1 MYLPYGC
8 FNLDGFRGREIK
20 PVNEVYACQ
29 KRGVNIRQGLSIEET
44 EENHEELHQLGHEID
59 HVIFDNNFY
68 LVTHNDSEEKEIV
81 SLIVGEDD
89 EYFIPLYTDDEEVKE
104 AIEIFKKEDSNAIF
118 ETEIVA
124 STDILETYLDD
135 DTFLGI
141 AINPPKYDF
150 VIFSQNVIEDHQDCC

>member
-1 MYLPYGC
+1 M
-8 FNLDGFRGREIK
+8 EIK
-20 PVNEVYACQ
+20 ENNLKELIEKYM
-29 KRGVNIRQGLSIEET
+29 SIEET

-68 LVTHNDSEEKEIV
+68 LVTHNDNEEKEIV

>member
-1 MYLPYGC
+1 M
-8 FNLDGFRGREIK
+8 EIK
-20 PVNEVYACQ
+20 ENNLKELIEKYM
-29 KRGVNIRQGLSIEET
+29 SIEET

-104 AIEIFKKEDSNAIF
+104 AIEIFKKEDSDAIF

-124 STDILETYLDD
+124 STDILEAYLDD

>member
-1 MYLPYGC
+1 M
-8 FNLDGFRGREIK
+8 EIK
-20 PVNEVYACQ
+20 ENNLKELIEKYM
-29 KRGVNIRQGLSIEET
+29 SIEET

-104 AIEIFKKEDSNAIF
+104 AIEIFKKEDSDAIF

>member
-1 MYLPYGC
+1 MSEKNENFRNGYKEPENKRYEEPGKENLKQLYIRSLKRMYDWLIR
-8 FNLDGFRGREIK
+8 LD
-20 PVNEVYACQ
+20 YY
-29 KRGVNIRQGLSIEET
+29 KRLGVGINT
-44 EENHEELHQLGHEID
+44 
-59 HVIFDNNFY
+59 
-68 LVTHNDSEEKEIV
+68 T
-81 SLIVGEDD
+81 
-89 EYFIPLYTDDEEVKE
+89 DEEVKE
-104 AIEIFKKEDSNAIF
+104 AIEIFKKEDSDAIF

>member
-1 MYLPYGC
+1 M
-8 FNLDGFRGREIK
+8 EIK
-20 PVNEVYACQ
+20 ENNLKELIEKYM
-29 KRGVNIRQGLSIEET
+29 SIEET

-68 LVTHNDSEEKEIV
+68 LVTHNDDEEKEIV

-104 AIEIFKKEDSNAIF
+104 AVEIFKKEDSDAIF

>member
-1 MYLPYGC
+1 M
-8 FNLDGFRGREIK
+8 EIK
-20 PVNEVYACQ
+20 ENNLKELIEKYM
-29 KRGVNIRQGLSIEET
+29 SIEET

-68 LVTHNDSEEKEIV
+68 LVTHNDREEKEIV

-104 AIEIFKKEDSNAIF
+104 AIEIFKKEDSDAIF

>member
-1 MYLPYGC
+1 M
-8 FNLDGFRGREIK
+8 EIK
-20 PVNEVYACQ
+20 ENNLKELIEKYM
-29 KRGVNIRQGLSIEET
+29 SIEET

-68 LVTHNDSEEKEIV
+68 LVTHNDCEEKEIV

-104 AIEIFKKEDSNAIF
+104 AIEIFKKEDSDAIF

>member
-1 MYLPYGC
+1 M
-8 FNLDGFRGREIK
+8 EIK
-20 PVNEVYACQ
+20 ENNLKELIEKYM
-29 KRGVNIRQGLSIEET
+29 SIEET

-104 AIEIFKKEDSNAIF
+104 AIEIFKKEDSDAIF

-150 VIFSQNVIEDHQDCC
+150 VIFSQNVIEDHQDSC

>member
-1 MYLPYGC
+1 M
-8 FNLDGFRGREIK
+8 EIK
-20 PVNEVYACQ
+20 ENNLKELIEKYM
-29 KRGVNIRQGLSIEET
+29 SIEET

-104 AIEIFKKEDSNAIF
+104 AIEIFKKEDSDAIF

-124 STDILETYLDD
+124 STDILETYLDN

>member
-1 MYLPYGC
+1 M
-8 FNLDGFRGREIK
+8 EIK
-20 PVNEVYACQ
+20 ENNLKELIEKYM
-29 KRGVNIRQGLSIEET
+29 SIEET

-81 SLIVGEDD
+81 SLIVGEDN

-104 AIEIFKKEDSNAIF
+104 AIEIFKKEDSDAIF

>member
-1 MYLPYGC
+1 M
-8 FNLDGFRGREIK
+8 EIK
-20 PVNEVYACQ
+20 ENNLKELIEKYM
-29 KRGVNIRQGLSIEET
+29 SIEET

-68 LVTHNDSEEKEIV
+68 LVTYNDGEEKEIV

-104 AIEIFKKEDSNAIF
+104 AIEIFKKEDSDAIF

>member
-1 MYLPYGC
+1 M
-8 FNLDGFRGREIK
+8 EIK
-20 PVNEVYACQ
+20 ENNLKELIEKYM
-29 KRGVNIRQGLSIEET
+29 SIEET

-68 LVTHNDSEEKEIV
+68 LVTHNDDEEKEIV
-81 SLIVGEDD
+81 SLIVGEDE

-104 AIEIFKKEDSNAIF
+104 AIEIFKKEDSDAIF

>member
-1 MYLPYGC
+1 M
-8 FNLDGFRGREIK
+8 EIK
-20 PVNEVYACQ
+20 ENNLKELIEKYM
-29 KRGVNIRQGLSIEET
+29 SIEEK

-104 AIEIFKKEDSNAIF
+104 AIEIFKKEDSDAIF

>member
-1 MYLPYGC
+1 M
-8 FNLDGFRGREIK
+8 EIK
-20 PVNEVYACQ
+20 ENNLKELIEKYM
-29 KRGVNIRQGLSIEET
+29 NIEESA
-44 EENHEELHQLGHEID
+44 ENHEELHELGHEID

-68 LVTHNDSEEKEIV
+68 LVTHSNDEEKEIV
-81 SLIVGEDD
+81 SLIVGDED
-89 EYFIPLYTDDEEVKE
+89 EYFIPLYSDEDEVKE
-104 AIEIFKKEDSNAIF
+104 AIEIFKKEDENASF

>member
-1 MYLPYGC
+1 M
-8 FNLDGFRGREIK
+8 EIK
-20 PVNEVYACQ
+20 ENNLKELIEKYM
-29 KRGVNIRQGLSIEET
+29 SIEET
-44 EENHEELHQLGHEID
+44 EENHEKLHQLGHEID

-104 AIEIFKKEDSNAIF
+104 AIEIFKKEDSDAIF

>member
-1 MYLPYGC
+1 M
-8 FNLDGFRGREIK
+8 EIK
-20 PVNEVYACQ
+20 ENNLKELIEKYM
-29 KRGVNIRQGLSIEET
+29 SIEET

-68 LVTHNDSEEKEIV
+68 LVTHNDDEEKEIV

-104 AIEIFKKEDSNAIF
+104 AIEIFKKEDSDAIF

-150 VIFSQNVIEDHQDCC
+150 VIFSQNVIEDHQDCCWIYEITFQWKKSR

>member
-1 MYLPYGC
+1 M
-8 FNLDGFRGREIK
+8 EIK
-20 PVNEVYACQ
+20 ENNLKELIEKYM
-29 KRGVNIRQGLSIEET
+29 SIEDN
-44 EENHEELHQLGHEID
+44 EENHEELHNLGHEID
-59 HVIFDNNFY
+59 HIIFDNNFY
-68 LVTHNDSEEKEIV
+68 LVTHSNSREKEIV
-81 SLIVGEDD
+81 SLIIGEDD
-89 EYFIPLYTDDEEVKE
+89 EYFIPLYTDEEEVKE
-104 AIEIFKKEDSNAIF
+104 AIEIFKQEDETASF

>member
-1 MYLPYGC
+1 M
-8 FNLDGFRGREIK
+8 EIK
-20 PVNEVYACQ
+20 ENNLKELIEKYM
-29 KRGVNIRQGLSIEET
+29 SIEET

-68 LVTHNDSEEKEIV
+68 LVTHNDCEEKEIV

-104 AIEIFKKEDSNAIF
+104 AIEIFKKEDSEASF
-118 ETEIVA
+118 ETEIVS

>member
-1 MYLPYGC
+1 M
-8 FNLDGFRGREIK
+8 EIK
-20 PVNEVYACQ
+20 ENNLNELIEKYM
-29 KRGVNIRQGLSIEET
+29 SIEET

-68 LVTHNDSEEKEIV
+68 LVTHNDDEEKEIV

-104 AIEIFKKEDSNAIF
+104 AIEIFKKEDSDAIF

>member
-1 MYLPYGC
+1 M
-8 FNLDGFRGREIK
+8 EIK
-20 PVNEVYACQ
+20 ENNLKELIEKYM
-29 KRGVNIRQGLSIEET
+29 SIEET

-68 LVTHNDSEEKEIV
+68 LVTHNDCEEKEIV

-104 AIEIFKKEDSNAIF
+104 AIEIFKKEDSEAEF
-118 ETEIVA
+118 ETEIVS

>member
-1 MYLPYGC
+1 M
-8 FNLDGFRGREIK
+8 EIK
-20 PVNEVYACQ
+20 ENNLKELIEKYM
-29 KRGVNIRQGLSIEET
+29 SIEET

-68 LVTHNDSEEKEIV
+68 LVTHNDEKEIV

-104 AIEIFKKEDSNAIF
+104 AIEIFKKEDSDAIF

-150 VIFSQNVIEDHQDCC
+150 VI

>member
-1 MYLPYGC
+1 M
-8 FNLDGFRGREIK
+8 EIK
-20 PVNEVYACQ
+20 ENNLKELIEKYM
-29 KRGVNIRQGLSIEET
+29 SIEET

-68 LVTHNDSEEKEIV
+68 LVTHNDGKEKEIV

>member
-1 MYLPYGC
+1 M
-8 FNLDGFRGREIK
+8 EIK
-20 PVNEVYACQ
+20 ENNLKELIEKYM
-29 KRGVNIRQGLSIEET
+29 NIEENAQ
-44 EENHEELHQLGHEID
+44 NHEELHELGHEID
-59 HVIFDNNFY
+59 HIIFDNNFY
-68 LVTHNDSEEKEIV
+68 LVTHSNSQEKEIV
-81 SLIVGEDD
+81 SLIIGEDD

-104 AIEIFKKEDSNAIF
+104 AIEIFKKEDESASF

>member
-1 MYLPYGC
+1 M
-8 FNLDGFRGREIK
+8 EIK
-20 PVNEVYACQ
+20 ENNLNELIEKYM
-29 KRGVNIRQGLSIEET
+29 SIEET

-68 LVTHNDSEEKEIV
+68 LVTHNDGEEKEIV
-81 SLIVGEDD
+81 SLIVGEGD
-89 EYFIPLYTDDEEVKE
+89 
-104 AIEIFKKEDSNAIF
+104 AIF

>member
-1 MYLPYGC
+1 M
-8 FNLDGFRGREIK
+8 EIK
-20 PVNEVYACQ
+20 ENNLKELIEKYM
-29 KRGVNIRQGLSIEET
+29 SIEET

-68 LVTHNDSEEKEIV
+68 LVTHNDDEEKEIV

-124 STDILETYLDD
+124 STDMLETYLDD

>member
-1 MYLPYGC
+1 M
-8 FNLDGFRGREIK
+8 EIK
-20 PVNEVYACQ
+20 ENNLKELIEKYM
-29 KRGVNIRQGLSIEET
+29 SIEET

-68 LVTHNDSEEKEIV
+68 LVTHNDGKEKEIV

-104 AIEIFKKEDSNAIF
+104 AIEIFKKKDSEASF
-118 ETEIVA
+118 ETEIVS

>member
-1 MYLPYGC
+1 M
-8 FNLDGFRGREIK
+8 EIK
-20 PVNEVYACQ
+20 ENNLKELIEKYM
-29 KRGVNIRQGLSIEET
+29 SIEET

-68 LVTHNDSEEKEIV
+68 LVTHNDCEEKEIV

>member
-1 MYLPYGC
+1 M
-8 FNLDGFRGREIK
+8 EIK
-20 PVNEVYACQ
+20 ESNLKELIEKYM
-29 KRGVNIRQGLSIEET
+29 SIEET

-68 LVTHNDSEEKEIV
+68 LVTLNDGEEKEIV

-104 AIEIFKKEDSNAIF
+104 AIEIFKKEDSDAIF

>member
-1 MYLPYGC
+1 M
-8 FNLDGFRGREIK
+8 EIK
-20 PVNEVYACQ
+20 ENNLKELIEKYM
-29 KRGVNIRQGLSIEET
+29 SIEET

-68 LVTHNDSEEKEIV
+68 LVTHNDGEEKEIV

-104 AIEIFKKEDSNAIF
+104 AIEIFKKEDSDAIF

-135 DTFLGI
+135 DTFL
-141 AINPPKYDF
+141 
-150 VIFSQNVIEDHQDCC
+150 E

>member
-1 MYLPYGC
+1 M
-8 FNLDGFRGREIK
+8 EIK
-20 PVNEVYACQ
+20 ENNLKELIEKYM
-29 KRGVNIRQGLSIEET
+29 SIEET

-68 LVTHNDSEEKEIV
+68 LVTQTDGEEKEIV

-104 AIEIFKKEDSNAIF
+104 AIEIFKKEDSDAIF

>member
-1 MYLPYGC
+1 M
-8 FNLDGFRGREIK
+8 EIK
-20 PVNEVYACQ
+20 ENNLKELIEKYM
-29 KRGVNIRQGLSIEET
+29 SIEET

-68 LVTHNDSEEKEIV
+68 LVTHNDDEEKEIV

-104 AIEIFKKEDSNAIF
+104 AIEIFKKEDSDAIF

>member
-1 MYLPYGC
+1 M
-8 FNLDGFRGREIK
+8 EIK
-20 PVNEVYACQ
+20 ENNLKELIEKYM
-29 KRGVNIRQGLSIEET
+29 NIEET

-104 AIEIFKKEDSNAIF
+104 AIEIFKKEDSDAIF

>member
-1 MYLPYGC
+1 M
-8 FNLDGFRGREIK
+8 EIK
-20 PVNEVYACQ
+20 ENNLKELIEKYM
-29 KRGVNIRQGLSIEET
+29 SIEET
-44 EENHEELHQLGHEID
+44 EENHEELHQLGQ
-59 HVIFDNNFY
+59 
-68 LVTHNDSEEKEIV
+68 
-81 SLIVGEDD
+81 
-89 EYFIPLYTDDEEVKE
+89 EVKE

>member
-1 MYLPYGC
+1 M
-8 FNLDGFRGREIK
+8 EIK
-20 PVNEVYACQ
+20 ENNLKELIEKYM
-29 KRGVNIRQGLSIEET
+29 SIEET

-104 AIEIFKKEDSNAIF
+104 VIEIFKKEDSDAIF